1 MNKQEHNEIAMED
14 STLQTRKVKLNLFI
28 NEIIYTSS
36 GKILCVCVCVCVCV
50 FFFLTHKWTIE
61 M

>member
-50 FFFLTHKWTIE
+50 FFFF
-61 M
+61 

>member
-14 STLQTRKVKLNLFI
+14 GTLQTRKIKLNLFI

-36 GKILCVCVCVCVCV
+36 GKIVCVCV
-50 FFFLTHKWTIE
+50 FFLTHKWTIE

>member
-14 STLQTRKVKLNLFI
+14 GTLQTRKIKLNLFI

-36 GKILCVCVCVCVCV
+36 GKILCVCVC

>member
-14 STLQTRKVKLNLFI
+14 GTLQTRKIKLNLFI

-36 GKILCVCVCVCVCV
+36 GKIVCVCVCVCV
-50 FFFLTHKWTIE
+50 SFFLTHKWTIE